1 MQENDV
7 DICFI
12 LNLKS
17 QINLKPSKS
26 FVKAQSIEIRR
37 LWSTWESLFVINGI
51 LYFERLVHINDEHLL
66 VLVAP
71 KEVRSKILKE
81 LHNSKVSGHLGR
93 ERTLK
98 AVKSRFYWPGIT
110 SDVAT
115 WCRECSTCTRGKP
128 GPGLGIFSL
137 HQFVVGAP
145 LDMLEIDIVGTCPIT
160 ENNNEY
166 IIVMVDYYA
175 KWTEAFSVPNR
186 TALTVADKFVVLVD
200 VW

>member
-1 MQENDV
+1 MMLTFVDV

-17 QINLKPSKS
+17 QFNLKPSKS

-51 LYFERLVHINDEHLL
+51 LYFERLVTDEHLL
-66 VLVAP
+66 ALVAP
-71 KEVRSKILKE
+71 KEARSKILKE
-81 LHNSKVSGHLGR
+81 LHNSKISGHLDR

-115 WCRECSTCTRGKP
+115 WCRECNTCARGKL
-128 GPGLGIFSL
+128 GPGLGRFSL
-137 HQFVVGAP
+137 HQTVVGAP
-145 LDMLEIDIVGTCPIT
+145 LDMLGIDIT
-160 ENNNEY
+160 
-166 IIVMVDYYA
+166 
-175 KWTEAFSVPNR
+175 
-186 TALTVADKFVVLVD
+186 
-200 VW
+200 